1 LRAKTISHK
10 EQRRSYVSLRVKPF
24 GRANVDKIKAFTNLF
39 IDKLNDRYYRCD
51 RNLVWNAGALHYSDE
66 VELIKK
72 LTRMPSGRAD
82 LKNRVSSVESIGK
95 GTYTDCAIKAGLE
108 ELLIGGSHHRE
119 NKYLIVVTD
128 GHPLDGYKE
137 PCGGLEDAANE
148 ARHQGIKVFAVAV
161 SPDHLESRLNV
172 IATDH
177 DYRRNFT
184 ATVPQSDI
192 PRTIDTIIEMIVSL
206 SVSFLFTRS
215 NLMLTDI
222 LFQGERGRPGLPGEK
237 GEAGDPLLKI
247 QFSHFCVC
255 FYSNLCFVTECKC
268 GPIDIIFVLDSSE
281 SIGETNFGIAKDFI
295 IKVIDR
301 LRAEEHVTFSREDSN
316 LAIVQYSHG
325 GTEELVLMKDGDVQG
340 FKEAVKNLHWIAGG
354 TFTGEA
360 LDYTKKR
367 LPPFFTHKRVIIVIT
382 DGRTDV
388 IHDRTPINVLCERD
402 NKVVPVG
409 SSDIFEDPPDSEKL
423 SEISCG
429 GLTFTQPEYIAL
441 LDDTFIQNVTSY
453 VCREKECPDYTCPIT
468 FDNSADITL
477 LVDSSTSVGAHNFNI
492 TKKFVK
498 RLAERFITADKSPG
512 ASVRL
517 TVVQYSGNTQQKLEV
532 DFQRNYTVIAD
543 IIDKM
548 EFINDGT
555 DVVAAL
561 NYVTNQFRRSS
572 RPAIKKR
579 VLIFSDGNS
588 QGITENAIKR
598 AVQNAQQADIEIYV
612 LAVGTQVN
620 EPNLRLLVSEKAQ
633 DDVAY
638 RERHLFRVPDYQ
650 SLLKGVFYQ
659 TVSRKLAIA

>member
-1 LRAKTISHK
+1 MKLACIFLIFLFQDCFLIKRVLAQGSQISNRVIAFQDCPVDLFFVLDTS
-10 EQRRSYVSLRVKPF
+10 ESVSLRVKPF

-161 SPDHLESRLNV
+161 SPDHLG
-172 IATDH
+172 TKGYPGPKGD
-177 DYRRNFT
+177 D
-184 ATVPQSDI
+184 
-192 PRTIDTIIEMIVSL
+192 
-206 SVSFLFTRS
+206 
-215 NLMLTDI
+215 
-222 LFQGERGRPGLPGEK
+222 GEIGEPGKQVGK
-237 GEAGDPLLKI
+237 KMGQK
-247 QFSHFCVC
+247 
-255 FYSNLCFVTECKC
+255 CKC